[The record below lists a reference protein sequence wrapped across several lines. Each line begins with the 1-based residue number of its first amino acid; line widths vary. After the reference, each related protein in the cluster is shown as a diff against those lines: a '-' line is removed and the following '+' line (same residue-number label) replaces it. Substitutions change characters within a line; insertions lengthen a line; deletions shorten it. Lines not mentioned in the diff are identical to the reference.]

1 MANYLKVEGHKDL
14 VRDKQ
19 TGVVLNINKKETL
32 LAIERKRIRKE
43 KEKELE
49 SMKEDVDTLK
59 SDMVEIK
66 SLLNKI
72 AERL

>member
-1 MANYLKVEGHKDL
+1 MVNYLKVEGYKDL

-19 TGVVLNINKKETL
+19 TGVILNINKKETL
-32 LAIERKRIRKE
+32 LAIERKRVRKQ

>member
-1 MANYLKVEGHKDL
+1 MTNYLKVEGHKDL

-43 KEKELE
+43 KEKELK
-49 SMKEDVDTLK
+49 SMKKDVDTLK

>member
-43 KEKELE
+43 KELELK
-49 SMKEDVDTLK
+49 SMKEDVDILK
-59 SDMVEIK
+59 SDIIEIK

>member
-1 MANYLKVEGHKDL
+1 MVNYLKVEGHKDL

-43 KEKELE
+43 KQKELE

>member
-1 MANYLKVEGHKDL
+1 MVNYLKVEGHKDL
-14 VRDKQ
+14 VRDRQ
-19 TGVVLNINKKETL
+19 TGVVVNINKKETL

-43 KEKELE
+43 KEKELN

-59 SDMVEIK
+59 SDIIEIK

>member
-1 MANYLKVEGHKDL
+1 MTNYLKVEGHKDL

>member
-1 MANYLKVEGHKDL
+1 MVNYLKVEGHKDL

-49 SMKEDVDTLK
+49 SMKKDVDILK
-59 SDMVEIK
+59 SDIVEIK

>member
-1 MANYLKVEGHKDL
+1 MVNYLKVEGHKDL

-32 LAIERKRIRKE
+32 LAIERKRIRKQ

>member
-1 MANYLKVEGHKDL
+1 MVNYLKVEGHKDL

-43 KEKELE
+43 KEKELK

>member
-1 MANYLKVEGHKDL
+1 MTNYLKVEGHKDL

-32 LAIERKRIRKE
+32 LAIERKRIRKQ

>member
-1 MANYLKVEGHKDL
+1 MVNYLKVEGHKDL

-43 KEKELE
+43 KEKELK
-49 SMKEDVDTLK
+49 SMREDVDTLK

>member
-1 MANYLKVEGHKDL
+1 MVNYLKVEGHKDL

-32 LAIERKRIRKE
+32 LAIDRKRIRKE

>member
-1 MANYLKVEGHKDL
+1 MVNYLKVEGHKDL

-32 LAIERKRIRKE
+32 LSIERKRIRKQ

>member
-1 MANYLKVEGHKDL
+1 MVNYLKVEGHKVL

-43 KEKELE
+43 KEKELK

>member
-1 MANYLKVEGHKDL
+1 MINYLKVEGHKDL

-59 SDMVEIK
+59 SDIVEIK
-66 SLLNKI
+66 SLLSKI

>member
-1 MANYLKVEGHKDL
+1 MGNYLKVEGHKDL
-14 VRDKQ
+14 VRDRQ
-19 TGVVLNINKKETL
+19 TGVVVNINKKETL

-49 SMKEDVDTLK
+49 SMKKDVDILK
-59 SDMVEIK
+59 SDIVEIK

>member
-43 KEKELE
+43 KELELE

-59 SDMVEIK
+59 SDIIEIK

>member
-43 KEKELE
+43 KEKELN

-59 SDMVEIK
+59 SDIIEIK

>member
-1 MANYLKVEGHKDL
+1 MVNYLKVEGHKDL

-59 SDMVEIK
+59 SDMFEIK

>member
-1 MANYLKVEGHKDL
+1 MVNYLKVEGHKDL